1 MGEWEQTAYNNTGM
15 TTIWELDFYSRP
27 VLDESQKK
35 LWEVLICESPLD
47 MSTKPDGL
55 FQYAAFVPSS
65 EVNSMRLKT
74 IIDAAIAEA
83 PNPPDKVRFFRRQ
96 MTNMITKAC
105 EEVGVPAYAS
115 RRTLA
120 INQWLE
126 QRNQNYYPTLPNY
139 QAGSNPSVS
148 LPPPKPQTLPD
159 ALVGERWSF
168 VSLEAAAFADM
179 AEWEIAFGEAFPLSM
194 FNLQPDTVI
203 PGLIIYSS
211 RALPLAAW
219 MSGLELAFLRFNE
232 TPPQLVLETG
242 GSESWILA
250 NLPTAALQ
258 DEVKAFE
265 AAKQTTQRIHFVAVQ
280 ASPEAETFAGFWLL
294 QELNLA

>member
-1 MGEWEQTAYNNTGM
+1 M

-27 VLDESQKK
+27 VLDDNQKK
-35 LWEVLICESPLD
+35 IWEVLICESPLD
-47 MSTKPDGL
+47 INPKPDGL

-74 IIDAAIAEA
+74 VIEAAITEA
-83 PNPPDKVRFFRRQ
+83 ANPPDKVRFFRRQ
-96 MTNMITKAC
+96 MNNMITKAC
-105 EEVGVPAYAS
+105 EEVGIPAYAS
-115 RRTLA
+115 RRTPA

-126 QRNQNYYPTLPNY
+126 QRNQDYYPTLPNY
-139 QAGSNPSVS
+139 QAGGNPSVS
-148 LPPPKPQTLPD
+148 LPPPKPQPLPD

-194 FNLQPDTVI
+194 FDLKPDTLI

-219 MSGLELAFLRFNE
+219 MSGLELAFLRFND

-242 GSESWILA
+242 ASDSWILA

-258 DEVKAFE
+258 AEVKAFE
-265 AAKQTTQRIHFVAVQ
+265 AAKQTTQKIHFVAVQ
-280 ASPEAETFAGFWLL
+280 ASPESEAFAGFWLL